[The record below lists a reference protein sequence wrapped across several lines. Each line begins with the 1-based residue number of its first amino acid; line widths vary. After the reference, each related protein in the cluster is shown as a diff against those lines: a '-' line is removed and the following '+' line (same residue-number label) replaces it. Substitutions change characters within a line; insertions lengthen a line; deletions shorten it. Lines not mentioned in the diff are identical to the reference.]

1 MYSII
6 RINFLYLKC
15 FIFTDKFYFIK
26 PEHFQQ
32 FDFFENYVQNS
43 WNKGRLGSSVVECLP
58 LAQGMIPGLGIKSH
72 IRFPVRSQLLP
83 LSLPLSVY
91 LS

>member
-43 WNKGRLGSSVVECLP
+43 WNKGRLGSSVVERLP
-58 LAQGMIPGLGIKSH
+58 LAQGMIWSRIESCIGLLKEPAS
-72 IRFPVRSQLLP
+72 PPASVSAYLC
-83 LSLPLSVY
+83 LS
-91 LS
+91 